1 MEMRNLFKGLAIVLM
16 TTLLSSCWLEGWP
29 PTGPL
34 GETAEGMGYY
44 EGVYALMP
52 ATFRARM
59 ESEFYKGTDGNSE
72 LINPIPQD
80 GFMVLVGFGANHGT
94 EGYQQDSLNW
104 YVYFFGAYN
113 AITKTLSDYRGG
125 GWLSFEGYPS
135 YTFSI
140 YGGFGPM
147 GDYESGEFM
156 STGHLTTMVDRAT
169 PGANNDRWRRMT
181 RLAGNIIAW
190 LYPDY
195 DDTVFASAG
204 IDLPRY
210 GEAVPLPEE
219 LLNQLDCEKISASMG
234 AKFGNGGG
242 YAETVGHISFS
253 GTWIADLE
261 EVVQE

>member
-16 TTLLSSCWLEGWP
+16 TTLLGGCFEAGWP

-34 GETAEGMGYY
+34 GETAEGTGYY

-52 ATFRARM
+52 ALFRARM
-59 ESEFYKGTDGNSE
+59 ESEFYKGTDGNRE

-80 GFMVLVGFGANHGT
+80 GFMVLEYFDVINGT
-94 EGYQQDSLNW
+94 EGYQQNSSDYW
-104 YVYFFGAYN
+104 YVYFYGAYN

-125 GWLSFEGYPS
+125 GYLSFEGDPS

-140 YGGFGPM
+140 AGEFVPM
-147 GDYESGEFM
+147 GDYGGGEFM

-169 PGANNDRWRRMT
+169 PGANNDRWRGMT

-190 LYPDY
+190 LYPADGE
-195 DDTVFASAG
+195 TVFASAG

-210 GEAVPLPEE
+210 GEAVPSPEE
-219 LLNQLDCEKISASMG
+219 LLNQLDASMG

-261 EVVQE
+261 GVVVEE